1 MTHESDPLDLSPPMD
16 LSPLDP
22 GRDPERWSALL
33 DATRQRVAAALVE
46 RGRERDPF
54 DLLSEWARP
63 VLAAAASLLLL
74 LGSAGAILGRGAATP
89 PPTDARQLARL
100 SETAVLRGQPPTGAR
115 LAALLRHR
123 GSR

>member
-1 MTHESDPLDLSPPMD
+1 MMHESDPLNLSPPVD

-22 GRDPERWSALL
+22 GRDPERWSTMLE
-33 DATRQRVAAALVE
+33 ATRQRVAVALLE

-74 LGSAGAILGRGAATP
+74 LGGAGAILGRPAAP
-89 PPTDARQLARL
+89 PAPTDARQLARL
-100 SETAVLRGQPPTGAR
+100 SETAVLRGQTPTGAR

-123 GSR
+123 SPR